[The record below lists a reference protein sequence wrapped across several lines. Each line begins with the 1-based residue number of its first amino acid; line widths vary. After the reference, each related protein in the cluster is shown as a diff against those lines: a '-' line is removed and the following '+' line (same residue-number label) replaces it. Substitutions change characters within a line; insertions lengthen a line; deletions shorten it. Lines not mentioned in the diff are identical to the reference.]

1 MLKLNGINKSF
12 EKKNVLKDFSLS
24 IKKGEMVAITGPSGC
39 GKSTLLNI
47 IGLIDDFQNG
57 SYQFDGME
65 NIKVNSSQASS
76 IIRNK
81 ISYLFQN
88 FALMDSKTVEENLML
103 ALFYQKLSKHE
114 KKKRISQALEQV
126 GLKGYENDNIFEL
139 SGGEQQRVAIARA
152 ILKPSIVILADEP
165 TGSLDRKNKEIV
177 LDLLRKL
184 NQDGKTI
191 LIVTHDPEVAEAC
204 SRTIELI

>member
-65 NIKVNSSQASS
+65 NI
-76 IIRNK
+76 
-81 ISYLFQN
+81 
-88 FALMDSKTVEENLML
+88 
-103 ALFYQKLSKHE
+103 
-114 KKKRISQALEQV
+114 
-126 GLKGYENDNIFEL
+126 
-139 SGGEQQRVAIARA
+139 
-152 ILKPSIVILADEP
+152 
-165 TGSLDRKNKEIV
+165 
-177 LDLLRKL
+177 
-184 NQDGKTI
+184 
-191 LIVTHDPEVAEAC
+191 
-204 SRTIELI
+204 

>member
-12 EKKNVLKDFSLS
+12 GKKNVLKDFSLS

-114 KKKRISQALEQV
+114 NFK
-126 GLKGYENDNIFEL
+126 NIA
-139 SGGEQQRVAIARA
+139 SAGRVA
-152 ILKPSIVILADEP
+152 
-165 TGSLDRKNKEIV
+165 
-177 LDLLRKL
+177 
-184 NQDGKTI
+184 
-191 LIVTHDPEVAEAC
+191 H
-204 SRTIELI
+204 

>member
-1 MLKLNGINKSF
+1 
-12 EKKNVLKDFSLS
+12 
-24 IKKGEMVAITGPSGC
+24 MVAITGPSGC

>member
-12 EKKNVLKDFSLS
+12 GKKNVLKDFSLS

-126 GLKGYENDNIFEL
+126 GLKSYENDNIFEL

>member
-1 MLKLNGINKSF
+1 
-12 EKKNVLKDFSLS
+12 
-24 IKKGEMVAITGPSGC
+24 MVAITGPSGC

-103 ALFYQKLSKHE
+103 ALFLPKIKQ
-114 KKKRISQALEQV
+114 
-126 GLKGYENDNIFEL
+126 
-139 SGGEQQRVAIARA
+139 
-152 ILKPSIVILADEP
+152 
-165 TGSLDRKNKEIV
+165 T
-177 LDLLRKL
+177 
-184 NQDGKTI
+184 
-191 LIVTHDPEVAEAC
+191 
-204 SRTIELI
+204 

>member
-12 EKKNVLKDFSLS
+12 GKKNVLKGFSLS

>member
-12 EKKNVLKDFSLS
+12 GKKSVLKDFSLS

-126 GLKGYENDNIFEL
+126 GLKDYENDNIFEL

>member
-12 EKKNVLKDFSLS
+12 GKKSVLKDFSLS

>member
-12 EKKNVLKDFSLS
+12 GKKNVLKDFSLS

-65 NIKVNSSQASS
+65 NIRVNSSQASS

>member
-12 EKKNVLKDFSLS
+12 GKKNVLKDFSLS

>member
-12 EKKNVLKDFSLS
+12 GKKNVLKDFSLS

-126 GLKGYENDNIFEL
+126 GLKGYKNDNIFEL